1 MKMRKTLFSDLAREV
16 GLELDLVEEEEL
28 VAGVDLVVE
37 EEPVVAADLVEEEDL
52 GVVLVVEEGLVVVQ
66 VVAMALEVEE
76 VSEEDMELEVGLGKA
91 GDLAVVVD
99 LEKVVA

>member
-52 GVVLVVEEGLVVVQ
+52 GVVPVVVQ
-66 VVAMALEVEE
+66 VAAMELEVEE
-76 VSEEDMELEVGLGKA
+76 VLGAVEVPEEVMELEAGLGKA

-99 LEKVVA
+99 LEKVVV